1 MILTDTTT
9 KHAIVNLFE
18 FLKAFSASQTPLMR
32 QIQQYPLNQYQLSWL
47 HLSTIESEYI
57 KINSDESADFLLQIS
72 LPPQHT
78 CPIPPPLIND
88 WLSPQWQD
96 WRIENISYIQQKT
109 QQSLLKKTSLENF
122 DDEPQRLIVWQQWL
136 LQRQQWRQVQLR
148 HQVVRDVFAQLQSI
162 YTELQK
168 QGDALELVLGCAVVH
183 DEQQIYQHPLIIK
196 PVQLSFSG
204 LNNQLTIENSSP
216 PSELYAELLHELSTD
231 AHLVLN
237 TWREQIQTL
246 HPLDEAART
255 HSQVMQNWLQNQP
268 NHTSLSID
276 YAPLFFVRPRATGT
290 VQFADSIID
299 DLEKHSLDALPF
311 YLKRLAG
318 LVNHQANYDVTATH
332 SHASNEDILFA
343 LPSNQEQFQLAQQ
356 LNQHDIVLVQGPP
369 GTGKTHTIANL
380 IGHLLANKQRILI
393 TSHSAK
399 ALRVLR
405 DKVPTSIR
413 SLCVSVLHDDKKSK
427 QELAEAVAALNDK
440 MANAPLL
447 LQQAE
452 RSRGQRQLL
461 LKQLQDLLQQQHL
474 CVSKEYEPIIIG
486 GAATAPS
493 EAARFIY
500 AGQKLHDW
508 LPAFN
513 NNERGKVC
521 PLSATDILWLYASQ
535 ALISS
540 NSEIELSL
548 GLPSMQSLPTP
559 EQWQQLLATLTQY
572 QQQANTRTTWL
583 WPTLHSV
590 QISRL
595 TESLAA
601 AQQLQQQLTHLTQHG
616 AWLNQIIEA
625 GLDPQQNTSIWQELF
640 ALIEQSYLLQV
651 QSQSLLL
658 DYQPFL
664 TLELLNNSQTL
675 ISLEE
680 MLAYLQSGGSFNWW
694 KMLVNPTWKQL
705 LEVAQC
711 NGHSVSQSVH
721 IQALIAYFNLEQ
733 QQQRL
738 VRRWQRQIQAIG
750 GIELAPQNAIK
761 AAQDWLNLLQSAFAW
776 AQQQWPDFVKHHVEP
791 CGISLSQLE
800 QHIAPQTHHATPRL
814 QKLSLLLQ
822 QEIIPEWQAHL
833 AKHSAEQ
840 VAMTIYHH
848 QQQLQPF
855 LAQRAPNSV
864 LYQLINA
871 LKNHDTTTYQ
881 QAYEQLLGL
890 TTLQAD
896 FQKRTQL
903 LSKLATG
910 AQSWAQV
917 IQQRLSPHHSAEPP
931 QENIE
936 SAWQWRQFFDELTYR
951 QQLDLTQINRLLQQC
966 QHDLQQTT
974 SDLIS
979 QQTWAHQA
987 IAAEPYRPH
996 LVGWQQTQTR
1006 IGKGTGKLAPEL
1018 RLKAQQQLKLA
1029 QYAVPVWIMPLN
1041 EVFRSFEV
1049 SSQFDVVIIDE
1060 ASQVD
1065 IKGLLAT
1072 YLGKKV
1078 LIVGD
1083 DEQVSPDAV
1092 GADANLARRLQHEH
1106 LSLIPNNHLYDGQ
1119 TSLYDL
1125 TKQVARGQLCLK
1137 EHFRCVP
1144 AIIGF
1149 SNQLS
1154 YQGQIKALREPASS
1168 ALLAHVVPY
1177 RVQGERVGKV
1187 NAAEAESIVFLIE
1200 AMCQHP
1206 AYQDKTIGVISLLG
1220 NEQATLIETKL
1231 RQHLPLSTI
1240 EERRLLC
1247 GNSAQFQGDERDVIL
1262 LSMVD
1267 SNEAEGVMRLRSDGA
1282 RDMNK
1287 KRYNVAASRA
1297 KDQLWIIHSLDYQTD
1312 LKPDDLRTKLLAYSH
1327 QQLQSSS
1334 STLIQHQTE
1343 SPFEAAV
1350 LKQLVA
1356 RGYQV
1361 ITQYEVGYYRIDMV
1375 VQGAHSRLAIECDGD
1390 RYHSGSEKIAEDLA
1404 RQAILERLG
1413 WQFYRIRGSA
1423 FFSQPDTALEDLW
1436 QRLAQLDIL
1445 PIPNNT
1451 QETVLTEEPLH
1462 QEIIRLAQ
1470 RLKQEDLVQD
1480 EAIVTTPEPQ
1490 ANYSRIQEMFK
1501 QRSEQRKQQRNNL

>member
-1 MILTDTTT
+1 MLTTETLTT

-18 FLKAFSASQTPLMR
+18 FLKAFSASQTPLVR
-32 QIQQYPLNQYQLSWL
+32 KIQQYPLNQYQLNWL
-47 HLSTIESEYI
+47 NLSTIESEYL
-57 KINSDESADFLLQIS
+57 KINNDESADFLLQIS
-72 LPPQHT
+72 LPPQHA
-78 CPIPPPLIND
+78 CPTPPPLIND

-96 WRIENISYIQQKT
+96 WRIEDIHYIEQKT
-109 QQSLLKKTSLENF
+109 HQSLFKNTSIESFN
-122 DDEPQRLIVWQQWL
+122 DEPKRLIVWQQWL
-136 LQRQQWRQVQLR
+136 LERQQWRQIQLR
-148 HQVVRDVFAQLQSI
+148 HQVIRDVFAQLQSI

-168 QGDALELVLGCAVVH
+168 QGDSLELVLGCAILQ
-183 DEQQIYQHPLIIK
+183 DDQTIYQHPLIIK
-196 PVQLSFSG
+196 PIQIFFNG
-204 LNNQLTIENSSP
+204 LNNQLTIENSSQP
-216 PSELYAELLHELSTD
+216 CELYTELLHELSVD

-246 HPLDEAART
+246 HPLDETARV
-255 HSQVMQNWLQNQP
+255 HSQVMQNWLQNQT
-268 NHTSLSID
+268 NHAALCID
-276 YAPLFFVRPRATGT
+276 YAPILFVKPRHTGT
-290 VQFADSIID
+290 VQFADSIIN

-311 YLKRLAG
+311 YLKRLSG
-318 LVNHQANYDVTATH
+318 LINSDAQFDFKTKHTH
-332 SHASNEDILFA
+332 TSNEDILFA

-356 LNQHDIVLVQGPP
+356 LDQHDIVLVQGPP

-405 DKVPTSIR
+405 DKVPVAIR
-413 SLCVSVLHDDKKSK
+413 SLCVSVLNDDKKSK

-440 MANAPLL
+440 MANASLL
-447 LQQAE
+447 SQQAE
-452 RSRGQRQLL
+452 RSRQQRQLL
-461 LKQLQDLLQQQHL
+461 LKQQQDLLQQQHL
-474 CVSKEYEPIIIG
+474 CVSREYEAIIIG
-486 GAATAPS
+486 GTATAPS

-500 AGQKLHDW
+500 AGQKRHDW

-513 NNERGKVC
+513 DNERGKVC
-521 PLSATDILWLYASQ
+521 PLSSTDILWLYASQ
-535 ALISS
+535 ALISP

-548 GLPSMQSLPTP
+548 GLPSIQSLPTP
-559 EQWQQLLATLTQY
+559 EQWQQLLAQLSTH

-595 TESLAA
+595 TESLTA

-616 AWLNQIIEA
+616 AWLNHIIEA

-664 TLELLNNSQTL
+664 TPELLNNSQTL
-675 ISLEE
+675 TSLEE
-680 MLAYLQSGGSFNWW
+680 ILAYLQSGGSFNWW
-694 KMLVNPTWKQL
+694 KMLVNPAWKKL

-711 NGHSVSQSVH
+711 NAQNVNQSVH

-750 GIELAPQNAIK
+750 GIELSADNAIK
-761 AAQDWLNLLQSAFAW
+761 SAKDWLNLLQSAFAW
-776 AQQQWPDFVKHHVEP
+776 AQQQWPNFVKNHIEP

-822 QEIIPEWQAHL
+822 QEITPEWQAHL
-833 AKHSAEQ
+833 AKYSAEQ
-840 VAMTIYHH
+840 VLMTIYHH

-855 LAQRAPNSV
+855 LAQRAASSV

-871 LKNHDTTTYQ
+871 LKNHDSTSYQ
-881 QAYEQLLGL
+881 QAYDELQGLTALQTDYQKRKQLL
-890 TTLQAD
+890 T
-896 FQKRTQL
+896 
-903 LSKLATG
+903 KLATG
-910 AQSWAQV
+910 AQAWAQA
-917 IQQRLSPHHSAEPP
+917 IQQRIAPHHHSHPP
-931 QENIE
+931 QTEIE
-936 SAWQWRQFFDELTYR
+936 SAWQWRQFFDELQYR
-951 QQLDLTQINRLLQQC
+951 QQLDLTQINRQLQQC
-966 QHDLQQTT
+966 QHDLQQITA
-974 SDLIS
+974 DLIS

-1041 EVFRSFEV
+1041 EVFRSFDV

-1092 GADANLARRLQHEH
+1092 GADHSIARRLQHEH
-1106 LSLIPNNHLYDGQ
+1106 LSIIPNNHLYDGQ

-1168 ALLAHVVPY
+1168 ALLAHLVPY

-1187 NAAEAESIVFLIE
+1187 NEAEAEAIVSLIE

-1231 RQHLPLSTI
+1231 RQHLSLNTI

-1267 SNEAEGVMRLRSDGA
+1267 SNEGEGVMRLRSDGA

-1297 KDQLWIIHSLDYQTD
+1297 KDQLWIVHSVDYQTD

-1327 QQLQSSS
+1327 QQLQNSS

-1350 LKQLVA
+1350 LKQILA

-1375 VQGAHSRLAIECDGD
+1375 IQGAHSRLAIECDGD

-1436 QRLAQLDIL
+1436 QRLAQLEIF
-1445 PIPNNT
+1445 PSPAEVEQNIT
-1451 QETVLTEEPLH
+1451 TTEPLH
-1462 QEIIRLAQ
+1462 KEIIRLAQ
-1470 RLKQEDLVQD
+1470 NLATIKEDNMTKNTEPPNHATLHDFLKE
-1480 EAIVTTPEPQ
+1480 
-1490 ANYSRIQEMFK
+1490 
-1501 QRSEQRKQQRNNL
+1501 RSEQRKRSN